1 MYHPKKHVSEKDG
14 FGKLMSDMITDIL
27 TTFPDLDNKD
37 LHCDIISARK
47 DDDDA
52 MSRLKDYCKEVYPE
66 RFFDI
71 LYENDDIFKDD
82 DSEPVFFLPGVDF
95 GPIWRSTSDENR
107 KIIWKYA
114 KLILFS
120 IVSEISD
127 QNSFGDTSKL
137 FEAIGNDDLKSKLE
151 ETIKKMSEMVSE
163 PDTSDKKD
171 SDDDDKCDGATSTE
185 FDAEKLHSHLEG
197 LMGGKLGKLAKDI
210 AEETAKDMGKEFS
223 ATENPEELFKNMLKD
238 PSNIMKM
245 VKSVGSKLD
254 DRIKAGDISESELM
268 DDAQEMM
275 KKMKDIP
282 GFGDINGLLS
292 KMGINPSKVNMNA
305 MSAHMEREMK
315 KNAAKERMRKK
326 MSKNSKPDGMDKGDE
341 PQPENSGESVDDI
354 VKWIE
359 KSDNEKVFKVDG
371 GAERS
376 TRSDKPKKK
385 KKKKNK

>member
-1 MYHPKKHVSEKDG
+1 MYPPKKHVPEKDS

-27 TTFPDLDNKD
+27 TTFPDLDNND
-37 LHCDIISARK
+37 LHCDINSARN
-47 DDDDA
+47 DDEEA
-52 MSRLKDYCKEVYPE
+52 MMRLKDYCKEVYPE

-71 LYENDDIFKDD
+71 LYENDDIFKGEDAK
-82 DSEPVFFLPGVDF
+82 PVLFLPGIDF
-95 GPIWRSTSDENR
+95 GPLWISTSDENR
-107 KIIWKYA
+107 KIIWKYT

-120 IVSEISD
+120 VVSDISD
-127 QNSFGDTSKL
+127 QNPFGDTSKL
-137 FEAIGNDDLKSKLE
+137 FEAIGKDDLKTKLE

-163 PDTSDKKD
+163 
-171 SDDDDKCDGATSTE
+171 SDDTPTEKDGEKSEQPE

-210 AEETAKDMGKEFS
+210 AEETAKDMGEGFS
-223 ATENPEELFKNMLKD
+223 ATENPEELMKHMLKD

-254 DRIKAGDISESELM
+254 ARIKSGDISESELM
-268 DDAQEMM
+268 SDAQDMM
-275 KKMKDIP
+275 NKMKDIP

-292 KMGINPSKVNMNA
+292 KMGINPSKVDMKA

-315 KNAAKERMRKK
+315 KNATKERMRKK
-326 MSKNSKPDGMDKGDE
+326 MSENSKPVRTDNDE
-341 PQPENSGESVDDI
+341 TTPEQSNESLDDI
-354 VKWIE
+354 VDWIE
-359 KSDNEKVFKVDG
+359 KSCNERVFKVDG

-376 TRSDKPKKK
+376 TRGDKPKKK

>member
-1 MYHPKKHVSEKDG
+1 MDAPPIEKDNEKDG
-14 FGKLMSDMITDIL
+14 FRKLMCDMISDVL
-27 TTFPDLDNKD
+27 STFPYLDNET
-37 LHCDIISARK
+37 LHVDIVSGRTN
-47 DDDDA
+47 DEEA
-52 MSRLKDYCKEVYPE
+52 MMRLKDYCKEVYPE

-71 LYENDDIFKDD
+71 LYENDDIFKGEDAK
-82 DSEPVFFLPGVDF
+82 PVLFLPGIDF
-95 GPIWRSTSDENR
+95 GPLWRSTSDENR
-107 KIIWKYA
+107 KIIWKYT

-120 IVSEISD
+120 VVSDISD
-127 QNSFGDTSKL
+127 QNPFGDTSKL
-137 FEAIGNDDLKSKLE
+137 FEAIGNDDLKTKLE

-163 PDTSDKKD
+163 
-171 SDDDDKCDGATSTE
+171 SDDTPTEKDGEKSEQPE

-210 AEETAKDMGKEFS
+210 AEETAKDMGEGFS
-223 ATENPEELFKNMLKD
+223 ATENPEELMKHMLKD

-254 DRIKAGDISESELM
+254 ARIKSGDISESELM
-268 DDAQEMM
+268 SDAQDMM
-275 KKMKDIP
+275 NKMKDIP

-292 KMGINPSKVNMNA
+292 KMGINPSKVDMKA

-326 MSKNSKPDGMDKGDE
+326 MSENSKPVRTDNDE
-341 PQPENSGESVDDI
+341 PTPEQSNESIDDI
-354 VKWIE
+354 VDWIE
-359 KSDNEKVFKVDG
+359 KSCNERVFKVDG

-376 TRSDKPKKK
+376 TRGDKPKKK